1 MNLGLVQISKIP
13 TGTFELK
20 YIHRIYIVSG
30 FNKILPLLGLK
41 IHCGPSEAVAHITYA
56 QTPSFSGDV
65 TSHHVSVG

>member
-1 MNLGLVQISKIP
+1 MNFGLVKISKIP

-41 IHCGPSEAVAHITYA
+41 IHCGPSEAVDHMRRHLLS
-56 QTPSFSGDV
+56 PV
-65 TSHHVSVG
+65 TSRHVSAG